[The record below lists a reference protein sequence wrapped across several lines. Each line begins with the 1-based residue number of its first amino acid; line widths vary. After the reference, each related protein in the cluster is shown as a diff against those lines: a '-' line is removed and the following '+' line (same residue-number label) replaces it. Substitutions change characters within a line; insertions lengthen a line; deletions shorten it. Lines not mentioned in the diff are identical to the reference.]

1 MNRRTFLKWIL
12 SLPVFGA
19 LALFASPM
27 FRYLRPTAGPITDT
41 AVNIDGGVENFKQW
55 QGKGGMFSPPDMPA
69 AVKEVTFNLSEFPT
83 PWSFKTFTF
92 GQKSREYSFKQY
104 QFINIP
110 GFVVRL
116 PNNQPDGRPDFVVI
130 SRICPHMGCVFNF
143 LPDYSKAVE
152 YNYNQ
157 AVNPL
162 FACPCHLSVFDP
174 MQEQSIGTAAIRGKV
189 VSGPAPRPPR
199 QFAWEIRGT
208 ALVVKSVEAGGIS

>member
-1 MNRRTFLKWIL
+1 MDRRAFLKVLL

-19 LALFASPM
+19 LGLMFSP
-27 FRYLRPTAGPITDT
+27 FVRYLRPSLGPLGKSALDT
-41 AVNIDGGVENFKQW
+41 SSGDPFQYS
-55 QGKGGMFSPPDMPA
+55 GKSGLLLPPDMPTRER
-69 AVKEVTFNLSEFPT
+69 EVSFLLNEFNK
-83 PWSFKTFTF
+83 PWDFKTFTF
-92 GQKSREYSFKQY
+92 GQQSREYSFKQY
-104 QFINIP
+104 QSIRIP

-116 PNNQPDGRPDFVVI
+116 PDDQPNGQPNFFVV

-143 LPDYSKAVE
+143 IEPEKAPE

-174 MQEQSIGTAAIRGKV
+174 LKTQAVGTEELVGKV

-199 QFAWEIRGT
+199 YFEWNIDGDK
-208 ALVVKSVEAGGIS
+208 LVVTAVESGGIS